1 MHGMPPMHPG
11 VHAGLVLAM
20 MLRVPD
26 PSCRHADLA
35 ALVSAALPGAKVLRR
50 SPAELAYT

>member
-1 MHGMPPMHPG
+1 MPPMHPG